1 MFTFRVQKKEM
12 NMQLE
17 KIVDMALENLKN
29 YTNIL
34 GIWQD
39 FAQKDIDGKLTF
51 EINDKKIYI
60 KF

>member
-1 MFTFRVQKKEM
+1 M